1 MTRGAGK
8 IGTSTRSPFLFSD
21 SNKEHS
27 MATTSPEPQIP
38 QILLYRGKISLTDAQ
53 LQELRDA
60 GYIPICVDDFSDISV
75 MNATG
80 MVPVATIWN
89 SAMDAINGADQ
100 TEGAR
105 SRFGRLLSQ
114 RLTDIFLKPKSAEPK
129 R

>member
-1 MTRGAGK
+1 
-8 IGTSTRSPFLFSD
+8 
-21 SNKEHS
+21 